1 MKVNNCFIIW
11 TNNLTRILVL
21 QVLVGYNNGYE
32 QVDNSGKYIY
42 DTSVKP
48 SLLLKP
54 GKSVLMAILDI
65 YTFCLLW
72 SLT

>member
-21 QVLVGYNNGYE
+21 QVLVGYNYGYE

-42 DTSVKP
+42 DTSVKTFP
-48 SLLLKP
+48 SP
-54 GKSVLMAILDI
+54 EAR
-65 YTFCLLW
+65 
-72 SLT
+72 